1 MDNLYFPIC
10 ALLIAILIF
19 IVFFA
24 KKRIK
29 NEETRAYSFLI
40 IINLIETIL
49 ACIII
54 LITKKYGVPPFLY
67 ILHRLDYA
75 LILFWIWSLFFYVFN
90 VSFSYQSKIKIGI
103 EKITISLNIIFI
115 IVIFFLDLH
124 VINANGVI
132 DTYGEATS
140 FLYGIV
146 AIYVLLILIF
156 VFKSLKKDLRN
167 SNNRKYIPLIF
178 LVGLAIGML
187 VIRQIYPEV
196 ILISFVAAYAD
207 LIMFFTIENP
217 DIKMIYELNRNRKL
231 IENSNE
237 EKINFLFNISQEI
250 RNPINNIIELNDDI
264 KNTKDKELITQ
275 YLKDIENNAKN
286 LKVLVNNVLDVSTL
300 NSTSLIINNDTYNV
314 YNLFDSII
322 KMASGK
328 ISEKAQFRYNISK
341 GLPKEV
347 HGDSVKLKQVIM
359 TVLINAIEHTKD
371 GFIEINVNEITKYN
385 VCRLIITVEDS
396 GCGMSLDKVN
406 DLLNSNDDLTMNE
419 ISKLSDLNLNLKI
432 ISKMLKLMGGF
443 MSIKSEKD
451 KGSTFTI
458 VIDQKIVH
466 DSKGNEY
473 NKYLFNKKKIL
484 LVSDKK
490 STLDK
495 IKYLIRNFNAE
506 VLTVMYGQDCVE
518 RVKNKESFDLILL
531 EDEMQ
536 PDSALTTLKNLE
548 SLNNFKVPTV
558 VMLGKNKEKIKDY
571 YLDDGFDDY
580 LLKDNIEEET
590 KRILK
595 KYI

>member
-1 MDNLYFPIC
+1 MNNLYFPIC

-40 IINLIETIL
+40 TINLVETIL
-49 ACIII
+49 ACTII
-54 LITKKYGVPPFLY
+54 LITKKYGVPPLLY

-75 LILFWIWSLFFYVFN
+75 LILFWVWSLFFYVFN

-140 FLYGIV
+140 FLYGVV

-328 ISEKAQFRYNISK
+328 ISEKVQFRYNISK

-406 DLLNSNDDLTMNE
+406 DLLNSNDDLTMSE

-443 MSIKSEKD
+443 ISIKSEED

-458 VIDQKIVH
+458 VIDQKIIH

-490 STLDK
+490 NTLDK

-506 VLTVMYGQDCVE
+506 LLTVMYGQDCVE

-536 PDSALTTLKNLE
+536 PDSALTTLKNLK
-548 SLNNFKVPTV
+548 SLNNFKVPAV

-580 LLKDNIEEET
+580 LLKDDIEEET